1 MVMKLTSLTAVFI
14 ARDFCASFETV
25 RALADALAERVV
37 DVNIIIVANGAGSV
51 TPMICSSAN
60 LLRFVVRSFLRSGFY
75 KALEEIQGPH
85 YPARPSQTKILTG
98 SPSRSRPPRL
108 FRCSNISGQ
117 LPVRR

>member
-14 ARDFCASFETV
+14 ARDFCAPIETA
-25 RALADALAERVV
+25 RALAERVV

-51 TPMICSSAN
+51 TPM
-60 LLRFVVRSFLRSGFY
+60 
-75 KALEEIQGPH
+75 
-85 YPARPSQTKILTG
+85 PSQTKILTG

>member
-51 TPMICSSAN
+51 TPM
-60 LLRFVVRSFLRSGFY
+60 
-75 KALEEIQGPH
+75 
-85 YPARPSQTKILTG
+85 PSQTKILTG

>member
-1 MVMKLTSLTAVFI
+1 MVMKLTLLTAVFI
-14 ARDFCASFETV
+14 ARDFCALIKTV
-25 RALADALAERVV
+25 RALAERVV

-85 YPARPSQTKILTG
+85 YPARPSQTKTLTG